1 MFAQVALRSR
11 VFFPGIL
18 GLILLFAAGSALAA
32 GITFVPGAARK
43 DIHPVRA
50 NLSVLAFE
58 VPGGVLVADR
68 LASGTDNRFGDSF
81 VPRFEDSEF
90 FLLQGKGHTFHA
102 AEVVPELNV
111 MGYVHW
117 QQDDIVLVEI
127 PSANRDQFMARDIN
141 RTRIPMDAPPAG
153 WDRMAD
159 QAVSPPSLGG
169 AKDLALVQD
178 FVANVSGPAFFQTIQ
193 EISGHAYFFHGGL
206 QSVST
211 RYYST
216 ADKDLVADYL
226 ADKLTGYGYTVT
238 FDSFN
243 SGSTPCRNI
252 VATKTGTTYPDEYVI
267 VGGHYDSI
275 SPNPTSLAPGAEDN
289 GSGTASVMEI
299 ARISAGRD
307 FDRTIQFVLFD
318 SEEQG
323 LYGSQHFVSE
333 AVSEGRDIV
342 AAITMDMVSYYDSHY
357 AVRIEGET
365 PWEWLMSIMESN
377 TGIHTDIAN
386 QKDYNSWGSDHV
398 PFQQAGIPAF
408 LAIDYDYG
416 GYPGYHQTNDNWGQ
430 VATSAHIGTQITIA
444 SAATMAEVAGLL
456 SDLSP
461 VDDLPA
467 YGPLEM
473 VAYPNPFNPRVTIAF
488 SADRDLVGEIVVY
501 DLTGRRVAVLQ
512 TGTFAKGL
520 NQVKWDGRDMNGRAS
535 SSGKYI
541 CRLQAGNHMASVKIN
556 LVR

>member
-1 MFAQVALRSR
+1 L
-11 VFFPGIL
+11 PGF
-18 GLILLFAAGSALAA
+18 LLLLLLLTAGNALAA
-32 GITFVPGAARK
+32 GITFLPGASGK
-43 DIHPVRA
+43 DVHPVRP
-50 NLSVLAFE
+50 NLSVLTFQ
-58 VPGGVLVADR
+58 VPGGLMVADR
-68 LASGTDNRFGDSF
+68 LSPGSDSRFGDVF
-81 VPRFEDSEF
+81 APRFADSEF
-90 FLLQGKGHTFHA
+90 FLLQGKCHPFHA
-102 AEVVPELNV
+102 DEVLPALKAQ
-111 MGYVHW
+111 GHVHW
-117 QQDDIVLVEI
+117 REGDVVLVEI
-127 PSANRDQFMARDIN
+127 PAANREAFMATDIN
-141 RTRIPMDAPPAG
+141 RTRIPLDTPPDG
-153 WDRMAD
+153 WDRLAD
-159 QAVSPPSLGG
+159 REVTAPVLGG
-169 AKDLALVQD
+169 DKDLALVQD

-193 EISGHAYFFHGGL
+193 EISGHAYFFYGGL

-211 RYYST
+211 RYYNT

-238 FDSFN
+238 FDAFN
-243 SGSTPCRNI
+243 SGGTPCRNI
-252 VATKTGTTYPDEYVI
+252 VATKTGTTYPDEYVV

-275 SPNPTSLAPGAEDN
+275 SQNPATLAPGAEDN

-299 ARISAGRD
+299 ARISAARD
-307 FDRTIQFVLFD
+307 FERTVQFVLFD

-333 AVSEGRDIV
+333 AVSAGRDII

-365 PWEWLMSIMESN
+365 PWEWLMTIMESN
-377 TGIHTDIAN
+377 TDIHTDISN

-416 GYPGYHQTNDNWGQ
+416 SYPGYHQTNDTWTQ
-430 VATSAHIGTQITIA
+430 VAASAHIGTQITIA
-444 SAATMAEVAGLL
+444 SAATLAEVAGLQ

-467 YGPLEM
+467 HGPLEM
-473 VAYPNPFNPRVTIAF
+473 VAYPNPFNPQVTIAF
-488 SADRDLVGEIVVY
+488 TADRDLTGEVVVY
-501 DLTGRRVAVLQ
+501 DLTGKRVAVLAQ
-512 TGTFAKGL
+512 GTFSKGL
-520 NQVKWDGRDMNGRAS
+520 NRIEWNGRDLNGRAS

-541 CRLQAGNHMASVKIN
+541 CRLQAGDQRASVKLN